1 MSLETEIREWDQK
14 SVAAIAAI
22 HAAHAVDADLIDQL
36 LSLAGETELET
47 GATWL
52 IKHQLENR
60 LAQLDQAQ
68 TLKLVALLPQLSG
81 WEARLH
87 CLQIF
92 PFITLPRE
100 GGDLILRFVL
110 DCSKDDNKFVRA
122 WAYSGLHQLALTH
135 PEYREQA
142 RVILETAQ
150 ESERAASVKVR
161 LRRALKQGFP
171 DTDN

>member
-1 MSLETEIREWDQK
+1 VSLETEIREWDQK

-22 HAAHAVDADLIDQL
+22 HAAHAADADLIDQL

-60 LAQLDQAQ
+60 LAQLDLAQ
-68 TLKLVALLPQLSG
+68 TLKLVALLSQLSG

-100 GGDLILRFVL
+100 GRDLILRFVL

-122 WAYSGLHQLALTH
+122 WAYSGLHQLALAH

>member
-14 SVAAIAAI
+14 SVAAITEI
-22 HAAHAVDADLIDQL
+22 HADHAADADLIDQL

-52 IKHQLENR
+52 IKHQLENS

-68 TLKLVALLPQLSG
+68 TLKLIGLLPRLSG

-92 PFITLPRE
+92 PFITLSRE

-122 WAYSGLHQLALTH
+122 WAYSGLHQLALAH
-135 PEYREQA
+135 PEHRDQA
-142 RVILETAQ
+142 REILETAQ

>member
-14 SVAAIAAI
+14 SVAAITEI
-22 HAAHAVDADLIDQL
+22 HADHAADPDFIDRL
-36 LSLAGETELET
+36 LSLADETELGT

-68 TLKLVALLPQLSG
+68 TLILIGLLPRLSG

-100 GGDLILRFVL
+100 GGDLILHFVL
-110 DCSKDDNKFVRA
+110 DCSRDDNKFVRA
-122 WAYSGLHQLALTH
+122 WAYSGLHQLALAH

-161 LRRALKQGFP
+161 LRRALKKGFP
-171 DTDN
+171 GADA